1 MLSKDCADVLVFI
14 TSQRGRYLLAQALR
28 LAIEELDSV
37 GPDYMKEVSNIEDMK
52 YMLHSDFLS
61 HSNKMV
67 ALAED
72 YRRKNKQEIS

>member
-1 MLSKDCADVLVFI
+1 MLSKDGADVLVFI

-52 YMLHSDFLS
+52 YMLQSDFL
-61 HSNKMV
+61 
-67 ALAED
+67 
-72 YRRKNKQEIS
+72 